1 VVLAVAF
8 INKSAESAIR
18 LLENLK
24 DEWVVASQVKEP
36 PGKLYQTSAPR
47 AREEQGGR
55 CSGITRLPETKNG
68 SATNDGGSV
77 GAESEQR
84 LFNGYRAIQRGDD
97 WLRPFCSRSVSM
109 NRTESGERSRAR
121 HRKSRD
127 TKEEGR
133 R

>member
-47 AREEQGGR
+47 ALEEHGER
-55 CSGITRLPETKNG
+55 CSETTRLPETKNG
-68 SATNDGGSV
+68 SATSDGGRV
-77 GAESEQR
+77 ETGSEQPP
-84 LFNGYRAIQRGDD
+84 FNVYRAIQRGDD
-97 WLRPFCSRSVSM
+97 RLRPFCKRSVSM
-109 NRTESGERSRAR
+109 NRTESGE
-121 HRKSRD
+121 
-127 TKEEGR
+127 
-133 R
+133 